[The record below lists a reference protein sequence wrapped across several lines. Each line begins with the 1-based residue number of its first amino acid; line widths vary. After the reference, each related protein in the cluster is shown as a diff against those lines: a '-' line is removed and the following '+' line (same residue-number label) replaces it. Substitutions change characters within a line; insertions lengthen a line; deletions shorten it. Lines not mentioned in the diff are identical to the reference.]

1 MQHWRAK
8 SVKWALLGLGL
19 TLAAAAAF
27 VLNVSR
33 AGPPT
38 PIGVPADG
46 VIPATLT
53 VATLNL
59 WHDYPYYA
67 RSGADRRMPARGQ
80 SHALRDPLARC
91 LSVGRRSAPTGPCTH
106 PTPAFGLPFSACR
119 EGGTRG

>member
-59 WHDYPYYA
+59 WHDYP
-67 RSGADRRMPARGQ
+67 
-80 SHALRDPLARC
+80 
-91 LSVGRRSAPTGPCTH
+91 SAPAQGQTG
-106 PTPAFGLPFSACR
+106 ACPH
-119 EGGTRG
+119 GGKATR